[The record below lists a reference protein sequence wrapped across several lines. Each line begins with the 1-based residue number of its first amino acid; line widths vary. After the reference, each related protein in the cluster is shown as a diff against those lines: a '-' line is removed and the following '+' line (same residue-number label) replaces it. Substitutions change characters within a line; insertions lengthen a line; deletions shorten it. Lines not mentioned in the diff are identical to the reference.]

1 MRHDSL
7 KVLALTASLRYRSRP
22 MRLYRSFATVGGLT
36 LLSRV
41 FGFLRDILIA
51 AMLGSGA
58 VADAFFVAF
67 RFPNLFRRL
76 FAEGAF
82 NAAFVPLFAKRLEGE
97 GREAARAFAEEA
109 MSGLVF
115 IVLAITIIAELAMP
129 VLMYGLAPG
138 FIETP
143 EKFDLAVL
151 LTRIT
156 MPYLLCMSLVALLSG
171 VLNSFGKFV
180 ESSAVPIVLNL
191 TMMAATLIAMALGLQ
206 NDPRAGVIQAWG
218 VFVAGLLQLLLLVD
232 GVRRNNIMPKL
243 RWPRMTEGLRR
254 LIQLGIPGVIA
265 GGVTQINIVIGTV
278 IASLQNGA
286 VSYLYYADRIY
297 ELPLAIVGIAIGV
310 VLLPSVARHLRAE
323 NHEAVMESQ
332 NRSLEFA
339 MLLTVPAAVALAV
352 VPGPIVAGLFERGA
366 FTAADTPPTAY
377 ALGIFALGLPSFVMI
392 KVFSPAYFA
401 REDTK
406 TPMHYA
412 VISLTANTL
421 GSIALFLL
429 FRSYGLMPHLGIAV
443 ATTLGGW
450 LNAGLLFTTL
460 VRRGH
465 FFADARLRR
474 ALPLIVFSSA
484 VMGLF
489 LWFVSSAL
497 GTTFGAATPSLERF
511 AALCALVAS
520 GLAVYALALFV
531 TGALDMRELR
541 GFLRRRVPPGPV

>member
-1 MRHDSL
+1 MRHDAL
-7 KVLALTASLRYRSRP
+7 KVLALTAPLRYRSRP

-51 AMLGSGA
+51 ATLGSGA

-115 IVLAITIIAELAMP
+115 IILAITIIAELAMP

-151 LTRIT
+151 LTRLT

-180 ESSAVPIVLNL
+180 ESSAVSIVLNL

-243 RWPRMTEGLRR
+243 RWPRMTEGVRR

-465 FFADARLRR
+465 FIADVRLRR

-484 VMGLF
+484 TMGVF
-489 LWFVSSAL
+489 LWFVSNGL

-520 GLAVYALALFV
+520 GLAVYALAVFV

>member
-1 MRHDSL
+1 
-7 KVLALTASLRYRSRP
+7 

-41 FGFLRDILIA
+41 FGFMRDILIA
-51 AMLGSGA
+51 ATLGSGP

-109 MSGLVF
+109 MSGLIF
-115 IVLAITIIAELAMP
+115 IILAITIFAQLAMP

-138 FIETP
+138 FSETP

-171 VLNSFGKFV
+171 VLNSLGKFV
-180 ESSAVPIVLNL
+180 ESSSVSIVLNL
-191 TMMAATLIAMALGLQ
+191 TMMAATLIAMAMGLQ
-206 NDPRAGVIQAWG
+206 NDPKAGIIQAWG
-218 VFVAGLLQLLLLVD
+218 VFVAGLLQLALLVD
-232 GVRRNNIMPKL
+232 GVRRNNITLKL
-243 RWPRMTEGLRR
+243 RWPRMTDGVRR

-278 IASLQNGA
+278 IASLQGGA

-297 ELPLAIVGIAIGV
+297 ELPLAIVGIAIGI

-352 VPGPIVAGLFERGA
+352 VPVPIVAGLFERGA
-366 FTAADTPPTAY
+366 FTAADTLPTAY

-406 TPMHYA
+406 TPMRYA
-412 VISLTANTL
+412 VISLSANTL
-421 GSIALFLL
+421 GSIALFFL

-465 FFADARLRR
+465 FHADARLRR
-474 ALPLIVFSSA
+474 ALPLIVLSSVA
-484 VMGLF
+484 MGLY
-489 LWFVSSAL
+489 LWFASDTF
-497 GTTFGAATPSLERF
+497 GDTFGAATHSLVRF
-511 AALCALVAS
+511 AALAVLVTS
-520 GLAVYALALFV
+520 GLAVYTLAVFA
-531 TGALDMRELR
+531 TGALDMSQLR
-541 GFLRRRVPPGPV
+541 SFLRRRSPPGPM